1 MTLLAVE
8 RIKLFST
15 RSPWWSTF
23 LALAL
28 TIGFAGLMA
37 SQVGP
42 SFPLTVSMTQAGYQF
57 GLMVV
62 MVMAALAVTTE
73 YRFGT
78 IRATFQA
85 VPNRTGVLLAK
96 TSVVA
101 ALALVIGEIAAFGS
115 WGVARVLAPSSDLAI
130 ATAEQ
135 WRQVAGVGLVFVGGA
150 IFAIA
155 VGILI
160 RQTAGAVTL
169 LLIWSMLVESL
180 ISLIPTFGADVQQWM
195 PFTSAGRFL
204 SGGGPMGAAS
214 EAPLGPWASLVY
226 FFAMAVGMLIIAL
239 IAANRRD
246 A

>member
-15 RSPWWSTF
+15 RSPWWSMF

-28 TIGFAGLMA
+28 SIGFAGLMA
-37 SQVGP
+37 TQASAN
-42 SFPLTVSMTQAGYQF
+42 FPMTVSTSQIGYQF

-85 VPNRTGVLLAK
+85 APNRTRVLLAK
-96 TSVVA
+96 TAVVS
-101 ALALVIGEIAAFGS
+101 ALALVIGEVAAFGS
-115 WGVARVLAPSSDLAI
+115 WGVSWVIAPVSDLALV
-130 ATAEQ
+130 TAEQ
-135 WRQVAGVGLVFVGGA
+135 WRVVAGVGPVFVGAA

-155 VGILI
+155 VGILL

-169 LLIWSMLVESL
+169 LLIWSMLVEDL
-180 ISLIPTFGADVQQWM
+180 IGLVPTFGSDLREWM
-195 PFTSAGRFL
+195 PFTAAGRFL
-204 SGGGPMGAAS
+204 SSAGTTES
-214 EAPLGPWASLVY
+214 APLGPWASLAY
-226 FFAMAVGMLIIAL
+226 FLALAVVLLITSL
-239 IAANRRD
+239 VTVNRRD

>member
-15 RSPWWSTF
+15 RSPWWSMF

-37 SQVGP
+37 
-42 SFPLTVSMTQAGYQF
+42 TQASANSPMGVSTTQIGYQF
-57 GLMVV
+57 GLMVI

-85 VPNRTGVLLAK
+85 APNRTRVLLAK
-96 TSVVA
+96 TAVVA

-115 WGVARVLAPSSDLAI
+115 WGVSWVLAPVSDLAL

-135 WRQVAGVGLVFVGGA
+135 WRLVAGVGLVFMGA
-150 IFAIA
+150 AVFSIA
-155 VGILI
+155 VGILL
-160 RQTAGAVTL
+160 RQSAGAVTL
-169 LLIWSMLVESL
+169 LLIWSMLVEQL
-180 ISLIPTFGADVQQWM
+180 IRLVPTFGSDLQEWM
-195 PFTSAGRFL
+195 PFTAAGRFL
-204 SGGGPMGAAS
+204 TGSNRFTES
-214 EAPLGPWASLVY
+214 APLGPWASLAY
-226 FFAMAVGMLIIAL
+226 FFALAVVLLIIAL
-239 IAANRRD
+239 VTANRRD